1 MSSVFYLRPIE
12 PAIEPADV
20 QTMATQAG
28 GCFNLHRVNWRHSY
42 LSVDGGRMLCW
53 YEAPDAESARI
64 ALRELGSDMNAV
76 WAGTVLGDT
85 SDIPVDGAIV
95 AELSFDEP
103 LDPEARERL
112 LDALA
117 RTLVSAGMTL
127 VASFGSLN
135 GAHVIAVVS
144 GADEQAVRDA
154 LAGFEPAPAS
164 VWACTPILPEL
175 PSAPAA

>member
-1 MSSVFYLRPIE
+1 V
-12 PAIEPADV
+12 
-20 QTMATQAG
+20 T
-28 GCFNLHRVNWRHSY
+28 
-42 LSVDGGRMLCW
+42 
-53 YEAPDAESARI
+53 
-64 ALRELGSDMNAV
+64 
-76 WAGTVLGDT
+76 
-85 SDIPVDGAIV
+85 PVTFPSIV